1 MQVIKYYTL
10 GLKENKNQRNKV
22 VNPVF
27 EVKVRDFGVTP
38 QKQGKSTQSNNKAAQ
53 TSQSNNIVTK
63 NKAAKKGSGSRK
75 VVFGDSEK
83 KQIPNSSNTGSTQ
96 QANKKPGFSGSI
108 QKQGYTQAGQS
119 VKHKPNNKNKQ
130 NITTGEYY
138 PTSKKG
144 FKLTANT
151 GDDDKNKHLA
161 TEMLKRLDLN
171 REEKQWLY
179 HNLIE
184 VNPKDYDYYDLY
196 KLFAYAN
203 VYNNEEKALKQ
214 VNLSEVIQKTDPET
228 VEELK
233 EIFDS
238 IDFGITWYKVKP
250 EYLEDLI
257 EESKKI
263 NESGFLANLEDYFQR
278 IAGRS
283 PDIGNMPKAFNNTMI
298 DVALFSDSGVEDAQ
312 VGNILNPVE
321 NEKTFL
327 FWLWCFSICN
337 NENYLKRK
345 DWDFSKM
352 CEKARGLISS
362 GWTWDNIVKEF
373 ANVKSI
379 RDIHP
384 DQKGR
389 GSKVT
394 VKNVKGKKDDGST
407 ETFLDLQHNEFLNIA
422 KKYKGSVYN
431 IKNEEYKIPVSN
443 LTDLEYIKKESK
455 KNQIIKQ
462 ENKNKKVKNE
472 KINEKEDFKR
482 EIPKKDLFKKEVT
495 EEEKEIKKNASIYE
509 TVEEYFG
516 DDINFIIDFFNTSA
530 NEKEVFDKFISS
542 INKKENN
549 GEETRSWN
557 WHDLILAGGISRVDS
572 FEDLFYQISKNIRYL
587 KEEKTETLCDLLRF
601 FFTNFN
607 SIKNAITSYLDSRAK
622 TVSEFIVLG
631 EELLSNDKLDLDS
644 GSLSELVKRL
654 LSNYSLTDAILIT
667 RELEDVRDV
676 FNYKRLQEIA
686 EDVIEEVEEE

>member
-1 MQVIKYYTL
+1 MQVIQYYTL
-10 GLKENKNQRNKV
+10 GLKENKNHRNKV

-27 EVKVRDFGVTP
+27 EVKVRDLSGTS
-38 QKQGKSTQSNNKAAQ
+38 QKQGKSTQTNNKAAQ
-53 TSQSNNIVTK
+53 TGQSNNVVTK

-83 KQIPNSSNTGSTQ
+83 KQVPNSSNTGSTQ

-119 VKHKPNNKNKQ
+119 VKHKSSNKNKQ
-130 NITTGEYY
+130 NITTKEYY
-138 PTSKKG
+138 PTSKNG

-151 GDDDKNKHLA
+151 GDYDKNKHLA
-161 TEMLKRLDLN
+161 TEMLKRIDLN
-171 REEKQWLY
+171 KEEKKWLY

-203 VYNNEEKALKQ
+203 VYNNEKKALKK
-214 VNLSEVIQKTDPET
+214 VNLSEVIQEADPET
-228 VEELK
+228 IEELK

-238 IDFGITWYKVKP
+238 IDFGVTWYKIKP
-250 EYLEDLI
+250 KNVEDI
-257 EESKKI
+257 IKQAKKI
-263 NESGFLANLEDYFQR
+263 NEQNIKSDLEDYFLQ
-278 IAGRS
+278 INGRS
-283 PDIGNMPKAFNNTMI
+283 SDINGLPKAFYNTMADI
-298 DVALFSDSGVEDAQ
+298 ALFSDSGVEEAQ
-312 VGNILNPVE
+312 IGNTLDTF
-321 NEKTFL
+321 KDKRSFL

-337 NENYLKRK
+337 NPNTIGK
-345 DWDFSKM
+345 DFGEMAKKTRDM
-352 CEKARGLISS
+352 ISS
-362 GWTWDNIVKEF
+362 GWIWEDIVKEF
-373 ANVKSI
+373 ANTESFNKI
-379 RDIHP
+379 QTDR
-384 DQKGR
+384 KGR
-389 GSKVT
+389 KTKLTTQKRT
-394 VKNVKGKKDDGST
+394 VETDDGES
-407 ETFLDLQHNEFLNIA
+407 ETFLELKPNNEFLNIA

-431 IKNEEYKIPVSN
+431 IKNEEYKIPVSS
-443 LTDLEYIKKESK
+443 LTDIEYIKKESK
-455 KNQIIKQ
+455 KKQVIEQ
-462 ENKNKKVKNE
+462 ENKIKKTKNE

-482 EIPKKDLFKKEVT
+482 EITKKDLFKKEVT